1 MEGRERAELLV
12 TDCHKMAHAHAFV
25 ALWGGGGRLA
35 ELTIETMPVASPRL
49 DRRLLQAARKV
60 DRADDSMAETWRKVG
75 RIAWKLGLPRPSY
88 ETIRIIVR
96 EHRRRRAEVH
106 ELLQPVLADLMQGR
120 VSAWDVARAIE
131 AANLMRAPP

>member
-1 MEGRERAELLV
+1 
-12 TDCHKMAHAHAFV
+12 MAHAHAFV
-25 ALWGGGGRLA
+25 ALWGGGGRSA

-49 DRRLLQAARKV
+49 DRRLLLAAKKV
-60 DRADDSMAETWRKVG
+60 DRADESMAETWRKVG

-88 ETIRIIVR
+88 ETIRIVVR

-106 ELLQPVLADLMQGR
+106 ELLQPVLADLIQGR

-131 AANLMRAPP
+131 ATNLMRPPP

>member
-1 MEGRERAELLV
+1 ME
-12 TDCHKMAHAHAFV
+12 HAHAFV
-25 ALWGGGGRLA
+25 ALWGGGGRSA
-35 ELTIETMPVASPRL
+35 ELTIENMPVASPRL

-60 DRADDSMAETWRKVG
+60 DRADQSMAETWRKVG
-75 RIAWKLGLPRPSY
+75 RIAWKLDLPRPSY

-106 ELLQPVLADLMQGR
+106 ELLQPVLADLIQGR
-120 VSAWDVARAIE
+120 VSPWDVARAIE